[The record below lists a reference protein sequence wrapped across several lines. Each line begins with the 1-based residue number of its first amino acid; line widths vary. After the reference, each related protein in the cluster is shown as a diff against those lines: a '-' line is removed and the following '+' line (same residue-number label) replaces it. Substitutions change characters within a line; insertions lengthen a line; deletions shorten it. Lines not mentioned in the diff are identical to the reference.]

1 MGTLLAFAIVGI
13 SILILRYMPPD
24 NAPLIPVDAMPP
36 STIPTFTNLFPSDV
50 TSQDAQ
56 QEKTVP
62 LLNNPKEKLANKSLD
77 IGKILLISN
86 L

>member
-13 SILILRYMPPD
+13 SILILRYIPPD
-24 NAPLIPVDAMPP
+24 NAPLIPFDATPP
-36 STIPTFTNLFPSDV
+36 STIPTFTNLFPFDV

-62 LLNNPKEKLANKSLD
+62 LLNNPKEQLAKKCLD
-77 IGKILLISN
+77 IGIILLISDI
-86 L
+86 